1 LSFRFF
7 FDFPPTYCGVVM
19 ICPYIMNVSLLLGG
33 ILFWGIMWPLSAKKT
48 GVCTQHILDTQVY
61 VDRLTE

>member
-1 LSFRFF
+1 
-7 FDFPPTYCGVVM
+7 M

-33 ILFWGIMWPLSAKKT
+33 ILFWGIMWPLIAKKT